1 MKPWIKRSL
10 IALTGIT
17 IAVGGLTACGT
28 RGHHEHGPM
37 SAERMSEMRGK
48 VIDRVTKKLDLN
60 AEQQQK
66 LGVLADKL
74 QAQRT
79 AFIGQTA
86 DPRAEVRQLVAGD
99 KFDRA
104 RALSLLDEKDPR
116 GAGEQPRGDQR
127 PGRLLRQP
135 QPDAAGRGARDDA
148 ETPGLGPRL
157 TGPAISSAV

>member
-28 RGHHEHGPM
+28 RGHHDQGPM
-37 SAERMSEMRGK
+37 SAERMTEMRAK
-48 VIDRVTKKLDLN
+48 VIERVTKKLELN
-60 AEQQQK
+60 GEQQQK

-86 DPRAEVRQLVAGD
+86 DPRAEVRQLVAGE

-104 RALSLLDEKDPR
+104 RALSLLDEKTRVVQVSSPDVINAMADFYDSLNPTQQTEVRELMQKRKGWFVR
-116 GAGEQPRGDQR
+116 G
-127 PGRLLRQP
+127 
-135 QPDAAGRGARDDA
+135 
-148 ETPGLGPRL
+148 
-157 TGPAISSAV
+157 

>member
-10 IALTGIT
+10 IALSGVT

-37 SAERMSEMRGK
+37 SAEHMIEMRGK
-48 VIDRVTKKLDLN
+48 VIERVTKKLDLN

-79 AFIGQTA
+79 AFIGQTT
-86 DPRAEVRQLVAGD
+86 DPRAEVRALVAGD

-104 RALSLLDEKDPR
+104 RALSLLDEKTRVVQVSSPEVINAMADFYDSLNPAQQAEVRERMQKRKGWFSR
-116 GAGEQPRGDQR
+116 G
-127 PGRLLRQP
+127 
-135 QPDAAGRGARDDA
+135 
-148 ETPGLGPRL
+148 
-157 TGPAISSAV
+157 